1 MTITRRTLENYLAV
15 HNAGVVSGDFS
26 EVVKLFTVDGELR
39 FVGVELGPYKGH
51 QQIAQAF
58 RDYPPSDT
66 LILRSVAAD
75 GNKATAVYARSS
87 EPDKR
92 VGTLVLT
99 GDGANIQRLT
109 ISVQA
114 R

>member
-1 MTITRRTLENYLAV
+1 MTITRGTLENYLAV
-15 HNAGVVSGDFS
+15 HNSGVVSGDFS
-26 EVVKLFTVDGELR
+26 DVVKLFTDDGELR

-51 QQIAQAF
+51 GEITQAF
-58 RDYPPSDT
+58 KDYPPSDT
-66 LILRSVAAD
+66 LILSSVSAD

-99 GDGANIQRLT
+99 GEGGKIQRLT

>member
-1 MTITRRTLENYLAV
+1 MTITRGTLENYLAV

-26 EVVKLFTVDGELR
+26 DVVELFTDDGELR

-51 QQIAQAF
+51 NEIRQAF
-58 RDYPPSDT
+58 KDYPPSDT
-66 LILRSVAAD
+66 LILTSVTAD

-99 GDGANIQRLT
+99 GQDDRIQRLT

>member
-1 MTITRRTLENYLAV
+1 MTITRGTLENYLAV
-15 HNAGVVSGDFS
+15 HNAAVVSGDYS
-26 EVVKLFTVDGELR
+26 GVVELFTVDGELR

-51 QQIAQAF
+51 SEIAQAF
-58 RDYPPSDT
+58 KDYPPSDT
-66 LILRSVAAD
+66 LILSSVAAD

-99 GDGANIQRLT
+99 GENEKIQRLT

>member
-1 MTITRRTLENYLAV
+1 MTITRQTLETFLTVY
-15 HNAGVVSGDFS
+15 NAGVASNDFS
-26 EVVKLFTVDGELR
+26 DVVKLFTPDGELR

-51 QQIAQAF
+51 VQLPQAF
-58 RDYPPSDT
+58 KDFPPSDT
-66 LILRSVAAD
+66 LILSSVTAD
-75 GNKATAVYARSS
+75 GNKATAVYARNS

-99 GDGANIQRLT
+99 CEADKIQRLT